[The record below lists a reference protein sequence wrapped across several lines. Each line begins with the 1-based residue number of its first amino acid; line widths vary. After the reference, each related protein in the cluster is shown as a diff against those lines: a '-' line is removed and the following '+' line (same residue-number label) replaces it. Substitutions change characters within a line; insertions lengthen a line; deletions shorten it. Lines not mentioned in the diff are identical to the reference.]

1 MDVSSR
7 RLTAP
12 SFILANHYREVFYL
26 KRIFPVV
33 LSLLILCSCSS
44 PASLKSNSENISLS
58 NKKQGWGFKKT
69 ENGPEFTNSQKEL
82 MEKYNCIYHGSPEEK
97 VLYLTFDEGYENGYT
112 PLILDTLKEKGV
124 PAAFFVTG
132 PYVKNE
138 PELILRMAKEG
149 HIIGNHTVN
158 HPSVPDISGKELA
171 HELSELD
178 RLIFGVCKKNTKYFR
193 PPMGEYSERT
203 LHATTSL
210 GYINT
215 FWSFAYV
222 DWNNN
227 VSKEEAKK
235 NILKSFHNGTVIL
248 LHAVSR
254 GNAEALGEAIDI
266 AKKEGY
272 VFKSLDEYPG
282 QR

>member
-1 MDVSSR
+1 M
-7 RLTAP
+7 
-12 SFILANHYREVFYL
+12 
-26 KRIFPVV
+26 
-33 LSLLILCSCSS
+33 CSCSFN
-44 PASLKSNSENISLS
+44 ATLKSSSESLS
-58 NKKQGWGFKKT
+58 LSEKKQGWGFKKT
-69 ENGPEFTNSQKEL
+69 ESGPEFTSSQKEI
-82 MEKYNCIYHGSPEEK
+82 MKKYNCIYHGNPEEK

-158 HPSVPDISGKELA
+158 HPSVPNISTEELVR
-171 HELSELD
+171 ELSELD
-178 RLIFGVCKKNTKYFR
+178 RLIFGVCKKTTKYFR

-203 LHATTSL
+203 LHAATSL

-235 NILKSFHNGTVIL
+235 NILKAFHNGTVIL

>member
-1 MDVSSR
+1 MKR
-7 RLTAP
+7 
-12 SFILANHYREVFYL
+12 VFPFL
-26 KRIFPVV
+26 

-44 PASLKSNSENISLS
+44 PAVIKSNSGRGVSLS
-58 NKKQGWGFKKT
+58 EKKQGWGFKKT
-69 ENGPEFTNSQKEL
+69 ENGPEFTSSQKEL
-82 MEKYNCIYHGSPEEK
+82 MEKYNCIYHGSEEEK
-97 VLYLTFDEGYENGYT
+97 ALYLTFDEGYENGYT
-112 PLILDTLKEKGV
+112 SLILDTLKEKNV

-149 HIIGNHTVN
+149 HIIGNHTVG
-158 HPSVPDISGKELA
+158 HPSVPEISNEELVR
-171 HELSELD
+171 ELSELD
-178 RLIFGVCKKNTKYFR
+178 RLVFGVCKKTTKYFR
-193 PPMGEYSERT
+193 PPMGEFSERT
-203 LHATTSL
+203 LHTANSL

-266 AKKEGY
+266 ARKEGFT
-272 VFKSLDEYPG
+272 FKSLDEFCG
-282 QR
+282 KS

>member
-1 MDVSSR
+1 M
-7 RLTAP
+7 
-12 SFILANHYREVFYL
+12 L
-26 KRIFPVV
+26 KRVVPIIF
-33 LSLLILCSCSS
+33 SLLFLCSCSLN
-44 PASLKSNSENISLS
+44 ASLKSNSESISLS

-69 ENGPEFTNSQKEL
+69 ENGPEFTSSQKEL
-82 MEKYNCIYHGSPEEK
+82 MEKYNCIYHGSEKEK

-112 PLILDTLKEKGV
+112 SLILDTLKEKNV
-124 PAAFFVTG
+124 PATFFVTG

-158 HPSVPDISGKELA
+158 HPSVPKISAEELSR
-171 HELSELD
+171 ELSELD
-178 RLIFGVCKKNTKYFR
+178 RLIFGVCKKTTKYFR

-203 LHATTSL
+203 LYTANSL
-210 GYINT
+210 GYVNT

-266 AKKEGY
+266 ARKEGF
-272 VFKSLDEYPG
+272 VFKSLDEFCG
-282 QR
+282 KS

>member
-1 MDVSSR
+1 M
-7 RLTAP
+7 
-12 SFILANHYREVFYL
+12 
-26 KRIFPVV
+26 KRIFPII
-33 LSLLILCSCSS
+33 LSLLILCSCSFN
-44 PASLKSNSENISLS
+44 ASLKSNSESISLS

-69 ENGPEFTNSQKEL
+69 ENGPEFTDSQKEL
-82 MEKYNCIYHGSPEEK
+82 MEKYNCIYHGNEKEK

-112 PLILDTLKEKGV
+112 SIILDTLKEKNV

-158 HPSVPDISGKELA
+158 HPSVPDISSE
-171 HELSELD
+171 ELSRELSDLD
-178 RLIFGVCKKNTKYFR
+178 RLIFGVCKKTTKYFR

-203 LHATTSL
+203 LSAANSL

-235 NILKSFHNGTVIL
+235 NILKAFHNGTVIL

-272 VFKSLDEYPG
+272 TFKSLDEFNG
-282 QR
+282 LR